1 MRHRAFSSCCTLLG
15 LLVLFVMPFSSPK
28 AWGIMHE
35 SVPCSSCHAQVA
47 GQVAGGSSNDQGLPN
62 STVCL
67 SCHDA
72 IQDASG
78 LNPPYVVNGQVELA
92 GGSFTPTL
100 YSDRLGHN
108 IQSVDKTLGLSPPGG
123 VSMSELSCLSCH
135 DPHDNGNYRSLKT
148 EINGY
153 RTQVQASGD
162 PNYQENIYIS
172 GMSQFCGAC
181 HQKFYGG
188 RNLRGARGWLMHPVG
203 ITISGARHSDFRGW
217 SSKNNKVTLVENPS
231 GNPNN
236 LRGAQVF
243 CLSCHRAHA
252 SPFDS
257 AMRWDYRRS
266 TQGCLECH
274 SSTSTTGTTANR

>member
-1 MRHRAFSSCCTLLG
+1 MAHRGFLSCCALLV
-15 LLVLFVMPFSSPK
+15 LMVLFVMPQSSPK

-47 GQVAGGSSNDQGLPN
+47 EQVAGGSSNDQALPN

-78 LNPPYVVNGQVELA
+78 LNPPYVLNGQMELA

-100 YSDRLGHN
+100 YLDRSGHN
-108 IQSVDKTLGLSPPGG
+108 IQSVDMTLGFTPPGG
-123 VSMSELSCLSCH
+123 GSMNDFSCLSCH
-135 DPHDNGNYRSLKT
+135 DPHGNGNFRNLKT

-153 RTQVQASGD
+153 RTQVQAIGD
-162 PNYQENIYIS
+162 PTYQKNLYIS
-172 GMSQFCGAC
+172 GMSEFCGAC
-181 HQKFYGG
+181 HQQFYGQG
-188 RNLRGARGWLMHPVG
+188 NLRGVEGWVRHPVG
-203 ITISGARHSDFRGW
+203 IAISGARHADFRAW
-217 SSKNNKVTLVENPS
+217 SRKNDKVTLVENPS

-274 SSTSTTGTTANR
+274 NSTSTTATTAYR